1 MAPRL
6 TRKGN
11 QQAARPAVSS
21 VPAQSAPQAP
31 PKALSAEAQAALKA
45 LASLQAEA
53 LKASRWVGT
62 AFAQDARAM
71 HYGDRQ
77 AEPIHG
83 HATPDE
89 ARALVEEG
97 VEIAP
102 LLFPV
107 APPDKIN

>member
-1 MAPRL
+1 
-6 TRKGN
+6 
-11 QQAARPAVSS
+11 
-21 VPAQSAPQAP
+21 
-31 PKALSAEAQAALKA
+31 
-45 LASLQAEA
+45 
-53 LKASRWVGT
+53 VGT